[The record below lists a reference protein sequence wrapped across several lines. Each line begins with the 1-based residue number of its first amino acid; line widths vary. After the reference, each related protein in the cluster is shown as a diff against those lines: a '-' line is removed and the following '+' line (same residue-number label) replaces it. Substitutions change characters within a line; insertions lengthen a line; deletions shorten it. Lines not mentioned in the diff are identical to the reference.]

1 MKIIFMGTPEIA
13 VPVLETLSESYDVEL
28 VVTMQD
34 RKKGRGK
41 KLLPPPVKEKAIELG
56 LEVYQPENINSEE
69 SVKFLKSKDADLFVV
84 IAYGQILKE
93 EVLKIPK
100 LYPINIHASI
110 LPKLRGAAPIN
121 RAIIQGDKISGV
133 SIMKMERG
141 LDTGDVALCEEIE
154 IPNLNAEELEIE
166 ISKLGSKLIVKFIE
180 ELESGEITFQ
190 KQDSTL
196 ATYAE
201 KIDKFT
207 GYIDF
212 NTMKSGEII
221 NLVRG
226 LYKKPAAST
235 VYKTERFKILRATQI
250 EDNTSAVP
258 GEIIESNKN
267 LIVKTLDGAIEI
279 LEVQFPG
286 KRIMNIEE
294 YLAGNSF
301 EVGSILGG

>member
-1 MKIIFMGTPEIA
+1 MKIIFMGTPQIA
-13 VPVLETLSESYDVEL
+13 VPILETLSKNYDVEL

-41 KLLPPPVKEKAIELG
+41 KLLPPPVKEKAVELG
-56 LEVYQPENINSEE
+56 IEVYQPENINSEE
-69 SVKFLKSKDADLFVV
+69 SVEFLKSKDADLFVV

-93 EVLKIPK
+93 EVLKVPK

-121 RAIIQGDKISGV
+121 RAIIQGDKVSGV
-133 SIMKMERG
+133 SIMKMEKG

-154 IPNLNAEELEIE
+154 ISNLNAEELEIE
-166 ISKLGSKLIVKFIE
+166 ISKLGSELIVKFIE
-180 ELESGEITFQ
+180 ELESGEVTFQ
-190 KQDSTL
+190 KQDNTM

-201 KIDKFT
+201 KIDKYT

-212 NTMKSGEII
+212 NTMKSSEII

-235 VYKTERFKILRATQI
+235 TYKAERFKILRANSI

-286 KRIMNIEE
+286 KRIMSIEE

-301 EVGSILGG
+301 EVGIVLGG